1 MNAMSTV
8 AIRAQG
14 LGKQYELTQRQAHDT
29 LRDTLSYA
37 AQNILATLRGKRT
50 SPSAA
55 PPAETTFWAL
65 RDVSFS
71 VEAGE
76 VVGVVGRNG
85 AGKSTLLKVLSRIT
99 APTEGLAEIRGR
111 LGSLLEV
118 GAGFH
123 PELSGREN
131 VYLNGAILGMG
142 RAEMK
147 RKFDA
152 IVEFAEVERFIDTPV
167 KRYSSGMY
175 VRLAFAVAAHLEPE
189 VLVIDEVLAVGDYAF
204 QQKCLGRMEEV
215 SREGRTVLFVSHSM
229 DAIQQLCSRVLLLQD
244 GTLVGDGPPS
254 DVVASYLSGVAHTS
268 RGPIDL
274 SNVPRSSAKTGAII
288 RALALCDAEGVPSG
302 VFGPGDPLVIE
313 FVVDPP
319 FPLREPRFAAAIEE
333 TSGRRITT
341 VASYFRPEGLQAIS
355 GLCRV
360 RCTIPHLSL
369 GTGQYLISVSIHDKY
384 LGTLDA
390 LDNIAAFDVEWR
402 NDFGTGEPYYPFYG
416 PVLTSSAW
424 EQVDL
429 DSAAVSDLEGERSGG
444 R

>member
-1 MNAMSTV
+1 MSTP
-8 AIRAQG
+8 AIWTQG
-14 LGKQYELTQRQAHDT
+14 LGKQYRLTLQQPNDT
-29 LRDTLSYA
+29 LRDSISDA
-37 AQNILATLRGKRT
+37 ARSALAVLRGRDG
-50 SPSAA
+50 PRAA
-55 PPAETTFWAL
+55 RVAPDKTFWAL

-71 VEAGE
+71 VEPGE

-99 APTEGLAEIRGR
+99 APTEGEAEIRGR

-131 VYLNGAILGMG
+131 VYLNGAILGM
-142 RAEMK
+142 RRPEMR

-152 IVEFAEVERFIDTPV
+152 IVEFAEIERFIDMPV

-189 VLVIDEVLAVGDYAF
+189 VLIVDEVLAVGDHAF

-229 DAIQQLCSRVLLLQD
+229 AAIQQLCSRVLLFEAGALVAD
-244 GTLVGDGPPS
+244 GSSS
-254 DVVASYLSGVAHTS
+254 DVVASYLSEVTHTS
-268 RGPIDL
+268 QGPIDV
-274 SNVPRSSAKTGAII
+274 SHVRRGSSKSQPII
-288 RALALCDAEGVPSG
+288 RSLALCDSAGVPTG
-302 VFGPGDPLVIE
+302 LFGPEDSLVIE
-313 FVVDPP
+313 FVVEPP
-319 FPLREPRFAAAIEE
+319 FSLREPRFAAAIEE
-333 TSGRRITT
+333 SSGRRITT
-341 VASYFRPEGLQAIS
+341 VASYFRPEGLQEI
-355 GLCRV
+355 GGPCRV
-360 RCTIPHLSL
+360 RCTIPRLAL
-369 GTGQYLISVSIHDKY
+369 GSGHYLLSVSVHDKY

-402 NDFGTGEPYYPFYG
+402 NDFGTGEPYYSFYG
-416 PVLTSSAW
+416 PVLTPSLW
-424 EQVDL
+424 EQSDL
-429 DSAAVSDLEGERSGG
+429 DSESLLHLERETSGG

>member
-1 MNAMSTV
+1 MSTH
-8 AIRAQG
+8 AIWTQG
-14 LGKQYELTQRQAHDT
+14 LGKQYRLNLQQPTDT
-29 LRDTLSYA
+29 LRDSISDA
-37 AQNILATLRGKRT
+37 ARSGLAMLRGRGGARD
-50 SPSAA
+50 SRV
-55 PPAETTFWAL
+55 PADKTFWAL

-71 VEAGE
+71 VGAGE

-99 APTEGLAEIRGR
+99 APTEGEGEIRGR

-131 VYLNGAILGMG
+131 VYLNGAILGMR
-142 RAEMK
+142 RAEMR

-152 IVEFAEVERFIDTPV
+152 IVAFAEIERFIDMPV

-189 VLVIDEVLAVGDYAF
+189 VLIVDEVLAVGDHAF

-229 DAIQQLCSRVLLLQD
+229 ATIQQLCSRVLLLQD
-244 GTLVGDGPPS
+244 GALVDDGPPS
-254 DVVASYLSGVAHTS
+254 EVVASYLSQVTHTS
-268 RGPIDL
+268 HGRIDVSHVRRG
-274 SNVPRSSAKTGAII
+274 SSKSQPII
-288 RALALCDAEGVPSG
+288 RELALCDAEGVVTG
-302 VFGPGDPLVIE
+302 VFGPEESLVIE
-313 FVVDPP
+313 FVVEPP

-333 TSGRRITT
+333 ATGRRITT
-341 VASYFRPEGLQAIS
+341 VASYFRPEGLQEIA
-355 GLCRV
+355 GPCRV
-360 RCTIPHLSL
+360 RCTIPRLAL
-369 GTGQYLISVSIHDKY
+369 GSGHYLLSVSVHDKY

-416 PVLTSSAW
+416 PVLTPSLW
-424 EQVDL
+424 EQSDL
-429 DSAAVSDLEGERSGG
+429 DGEPVLHLERERSGG
-444 R
+444 H